1 LTLKTLTARQV
12 VAFLEAQG
20 VETIFGIPGG
30 HTLSLNDALV
40 DSPVRFVA
48 TRHEYG
54 AASAAAAWGR
64 LRRHPGVCL
73 ATCGPGATNLATGL
87 AAALR
92 DSNPM
97 VALTVNNT
105 MRDMGWEDA
114 QHADAVAV
122 LAPVTKWSYLVRH
135 PDEVS
140 AAIAEAFR
148 IAISGKPGPVH
159 LDFARDLR
167 EKGETAFDG
176 PAATRVPPAQR
187 TLPDPAAVARAL
199 ERIAAAH
206 RPVLWA
212 GHGVHCADAS
222 APLLAFAERFG
233 CAVLTTFNGIGAV
246 PTTHP
251 NVFGT
256 RSRVGTR
263 LANEI
268 LAEAD
273 LVIAVGNSLNGV
285 STSRFGLALPPLV
298 QIDIEPT
305 RIGRRYPVEVPV
317 AGDAASVLEALGRGE
332 PGPRRA
338 GRDPWLG
345 QLRERLQAWRRDAF
359 AVVSAPQGPVA
370 PQELVAALDAF
381 GRDDTVW
388 CVDASN
394 CGIWTHLL
402 TLRDRMDYMRPVN
415 FSNMGFALPAGIGA
429 KLADPRRDVVVFAGD
444 GSLGMTL
451 TEIETASR
459 LGLSLPIVVMN
470 DRGYGNIR
478 QEQMHKYGPRYNGV
492 HLGDIAFHDVARAM
506 GGGGVRVSRA
516 ADLADALAEARAFAG
531 PFVVDVL
538 VDPVASVWDKPF

>member
-1 LTLKTLTARQV
+1 
-12 VAFLEAQG
+12 
-20 VETIFGIPGG
+20 
-30 HTLSLNDALV
+30 
-40 DSPVRFVA
+40 
-48 TRHEYG
+48 
-54 AASAAAAWGR
+54 
-64 LRRHPGVCL
+64 
-73 ATCGPGATNLATGL
+73 
-87 AAALR
+87 
-92 DSNPM
+92 
-97 VALTVNNT
+97 
-105 MRDMGWEDA
+105 
-114 QHADAVAV
+114 
-122 LAPVTKWSYLVRH
+122 
-135 PDEVS
+135 
-140 AAIAEAFR
+140 
-148 IAISGKPGPVH
+148 
-159 LDFARDLR
+159 
-167 EKGETAFDG
+167 
-176 PAATRVPPAQR
+176 
-187 TLPDPAAVARAL
+187 
-199 ERIAAAH
+199 
-206 RPVLWA
+206 
-212 GHGVHCADAS
+212 
-222 APLLAFAERFG
+222 
-233 CAVLTTFNGIGAV
+233 
-246 PTTHP
+246 
-251 NVFGT
+251 
-256 RSRVGTR
+256 
-263 LANEI
+263 
-268 LAEAD
+268 
-273 LVIAVGNSLNGV
+273 
-285 STSRFGLALPPLV
+285 
-298 QIDIEPT
+298 
-305 RIGRRYPVEVPV
+305 VPV